1 MKVRD
6 IDFSD
11 VLLDKKSY
19 KNTKNVL
26 IYDILYK
33 TLIGAKS
40 LHIRFDKKD
49 EFLQFMMRLYI

>member
-26 IYDILYK
+26 IYDIL
-33 TLIGAKS
+33 
-40 LHIRFDKKD
+40 
-49 EFLQFMMRLYI
+49 